1 MLSHDEL
8 HIDLK
13 VWMDKIL
20 SIYWITIGLAFIG
33 QMFGFFMSQAYQLRP
48 PVGFLVGQVFVPS
61 GVQVVLIAFVQYLV
75 KVKGLYKPKMLTIF
89 GTLAAWM
96 TAYSHASVPGLQV
109 LFVILLAVNLIY
121 FNKNELRFS
130 FIVNLI
136 ALTSLYLIPDVRES
150 ATVYERFAYLFIL
163 VAAYQVFSLV
173 LDRGNDILDV
183 LKRSNE
189 QERSLMVR
197 SAMMERLTKVDPL
210 TELYNHRTFYEYLDF
225 LYDQSIHYNMPL
237 QLAIIDIDN
246 FKKVNDEFG
255 HDVGDIILKRVARVI
270 EDSVTENEIVAR
282 YGGEEFAVL
291 ITSKSIND
299 GYELIESIRKKIA
312 NVRND
317 EINRPITVSIGFQ
330 PLSKDL
336 SQTQFFKRA
345 DELLYQ
351 AKQNGKN
358 QVAVSI

>member
-1 MLSHDEL
+1 MLSHNDL

-13 VWMDKIL
+13 IWMDKIVA
-20 SIYWITIGLAFIG
+20 IYWFMVGLAFIG
-33 QMFGFFMSQAYQLRP
+33 QLLGFLMSQIYDLYP
-48 PVGFLVGQVFVPS
+48 TGEYLIDK
-61 GVQVVLIAFVQYLV
+61 VLIPSITQVGLLLIVQYLI
-75 KVKGLYKPKMLTIF
+75 KVRSLYKPKMLTVF
-89 GTLAAWM
+89 GTLVAWI
-96 TAYSHASVPGLQV
+96 TVYTHASIPGLQV
-109 LFVILLAVNLIY
+109 LFIVLLAVNLIY

-130 FIVNLI
+130 FYINAV
-136 ALTSLYLIPDVRES
+136 ALSSLYLIPSIRQETS
-150 ATVYERFAYLFIL
+150 IFERFTYLFIL
-163 VAAYQVFSLV
+163 IAAYQVFTIV
-173 LDRGNDILDV
+173 LDRGTDILDV

-237 QLAIIDIDN
+237 QLAIFDIDN
-246 FKKVNDEFG
+246 FKSINDEYG
-255 HDVGDIILKRVARVI
+255 HDVGDIILKRVARLI
-270 EDSVTENEIVAR
+270 ENSVTENEIVAR

-291 ITSKSIND
+291 LTSKSVNES
-299 GYELIESIRKKIA
+299 YELIESIRKDIE
-312 NVRND
+312 NLENN
-317 EINRPITVSIGFQ
+317 EIDRPITVSIGFQ
-330 PLSKDL
+330 PLTKDL
-336 SQTQFFKRA
+336 SQIQFFKRA

>member
-13 VWMDKIL
+13 VWMNKIL
-20 SIYWITIGLAFIG
+20 SIYWFMIGLAFIG
-33 QMFGFFMSQAYQLRP
+33 QMLGFFTSQAYQLHP
-48 PVGFLVGQVFVPS
+48 PVEFLVTKVLVPS
-61 GVQVVLIAFVQYLV
+61 GVQVVLIVIVQYLV
-75 KVKGLYKPKMLTIF
+75 KSRGLYKPKMLTIF
-89 GTLAAWM
+89 GTITAWV
-96 TAYSHASVPGLQV
+96 TTYTHASVPGLQV

-130 FIVNLI
+130 FIANLI
-136 ALTSLYLIPDVRES
+136 ALTSLYVIPEVRD
-150 ATVYERFAYLFIL
+150 AANAFERFAYLFML
-163 VAAYQVFSLV
+163 VAAYQVFTLV
-173 LDRGNDILDV
+173 LDRGTDILDV

-246 FKKVNDEFG
+246 FKKINDEFG

-270 EDSVTENEIVAR
+270 EDSVTENEIVSR

-312 NVRND
+312 HLEND
-317 EINRPITVSIGFQ
+317 EINRAITVSIGFQ

>member
-13 VWMDKIL
+13 IWMDKIIA
-20 SIYWITIGLAFIG
+20 IYWFMVGLAFIG
-33 QMFGFFMSQAYQLRP
+33 QMLGFFTSQAYQLHP
-48 PVGFLVGQVFVPS
+48 PVEFLVEKVFVPS

-75 KVKGLYKPKMLTIF
+75 KVKGLYKPKMLTVF
-89 GTLAAWM
+89 GTITAWI
-96 TAYSHASVPGLQV
+96 TAYTHASVPGLQV

-121 FNKNELRFS
+121 FSKSELLFS
-130 FIVNLI
+130 FVTNLAGLI
-136 ALTSLYLIPDVRES
+136 LLYLIPDVREA
-150 ATVYERFAYLFIL
+150 ATVFERFAYLFIL

-173 LDRGNDILDV
+173 LDRGTDILDV

-246 FKKVNDEFG
+246 FKKINDEFG
-255 HDVGDIILKRVARVI
+255 HDVGDIILKRVARTI

-312 NVRND
+312 NIKND

-336 SQTQFFKRA
+336 TQTQFFKRA

>member
-13 VWMDKIL
+13 VWMNKIIA
-20 SIYWITIGLAFIG
+20 IYWFMIGLAFIG
-33 QMFGFFMSQAYQLRP
+33 QMLGFFTSQAYQLHP
-48 PVGFLVGQVFVPS
+48 PIEFLVTKVLVPT
-61 GVQVVLIAFVQYLV
+61 GVQALLILLIQYLI
-75 KVKGLYKPKMLTIF
+75 KTRGLYYPKMLTVF
-89 GTLAAWM
+89 GTLTAWV
-96 TAYSHASVPGLQV
+96 TAYTHASVPGLQV

-121 FNKNELRFS
+121 FSKSELLFS
-130 FIVNLI
+130 FITNLI
-136 ALTSLYLIPDVRES
+136 AVSALYLLPEVREAAS
-150 ATVYERFAYLFIL
+150 VFERFTYLFIL
-163 VAAYQVFSLV
+163 VAAYQVFTLV
-173 LDRGNDILDV
+173 LDRGTAILDV

-237 QLAIIDIDN
+237 QLAIVDIDN
-246 FKKVNDEFG
+246 FKKINDEFG

-312 NVRND
+312 NLQND

>member
-1 MLSHDEL
+1 MLSHNEL

-13 VWMDKIL
+13 VWMNKII
-20 SIYWITIGLAFIG
+20 SIYWFMIGLAFTG
-33 QMFGFFMSQAYQLRP
+33 QILGLVMNQIYQLYP
-48 PVGFLVGQVFVPS
+48 FENFLINKVLLPS
-61 GVQVVLIAFVQYLV
+61 GTQVLLILSVQYLI
-75 KVKGLYKPKMLTIF
+75 KVKGFYKPKLLTVF
-89 GTLAAWM
+89 GTLSAWI
-96 TAYSHASVPGLQV
+96 TAYTHATIPGLQV

-121 FNKNELRFS
+121 FGKEELRFS
-130 FIVNLI
+130 FITNML
-136 ALTSLYLIPDVRES
+136 ALTFLYVFPDVRT
-150 ATVYERFAYLFIL
+150 ATTIFERFAYFFIL
-163 VAAYQVFSLV
+163 LAAYQVFSLV
-173 LDRGNDILDV
+173 LDRGTDILDV

-237 QLAIIDIDN
+237 QLAIVDIDN
-246 FKKVNDEFG
+246 FKSINDTYG
-255 HDVGDIILKRVARVI
+255 HDVGDIILKRVARLI

-291 ITSKSIND
+291 LTSKSINES
-299 GYELIESIRKKIA
+299 YELIESIRLKIE
-312 NVRND
+312 NMTND
-317 EINRPITVSIGFQ
+317 EINSPITVSIGFQ

-336 SQTQFFKRA
+336 TQTQFFKRA

>member
-1 MLSHDEL
+1 MLSHNEL

-13 VWMDKIL
+13 VWMNKIL
-20 SIYWITIGLAFIG
+20 SIYWFIIGLAFIG
-33 QMFGFFMSQAYQLRP
+33 QMFGFFMSQAYQLYP
-48 PVGFLVGQVFVPS
+48 PVEFLVIRVLVPS
-61 GVQVVLIAFVQYLV
+61 GVQVVLMIIVQYLV
-75 KVKGLYKPKMLTIF
+75 KTRGLYKPKMLTIF

-130 FIVNLI
+130 FIANLI

-150 ATVYERFAYLFIL
+150 ATIFERFTYLFIL
-163 VAAYQVFSLV
+163 IAAYQVFSLV
-173 LDRGNDILDV
+173 LDRGTDILDV

-246 FKKVNDEFG
+246 FKKINDEFG
-255 HDVGDIILKRVARVI
+255 HDVGDIILKRVARTI

-299 GYELIESIRKKIA
+299 GYELVESIRKKIA
-312 NVRND
+312 NLKND

>member
-1 MLSHDEL
+1 MLSHNEL

-13 VWMDKIL
+13 IWMDKIIA
-20 SIYWITIGLAFIG
+20 IYWFMVGLAFIG
-33 QMFGFFMSQAYQLRP
+33 QLLGFFMSQAYQLSP
-48 PVGFLVGQVFVPS
+48 PVGFLVEQVFVPS

-130 FIVNLI
+130 FIANLI

-150 ATVYERFAYLFIL
+150 ATIFERFTYLFIL
-163 VAAYQVFSLV
+163 IAAYQVFSLV
-173 LDRGNDILDV
+173 LDRGTDILDV

-246 FKKVNDEFG
+246 FKKINDEFG
-255 HDVGDIILKRVARVI
+255 HDVGDIILKRVARTI

-299 GYELIESIRKKIA
+299 GYELVESIRKKIA
-312 NVRND
+312 NLKND

>member
-1 MLSHDEL
+1 MLSHNEL

-13 VWMDKIL
+13 VWMNKII
-20 SIYWITIGLAFIG
+20 SIYWLMIGLAFIG
-33 QMFGFFMSQAYQLRP
+33 QILGLIMNEIYQLYP
-48 PVGFLVGQVFVPS
+48 FESFLTYKVLLPTGTQVLLM
-61 GVQVVLIAFVQYLV
+61 LIVQYLI
-75 KVKGLYKPKMLTIF
+75 KVKELYKPKLLTVF
-89 GTLAAWM
+89 GTLSAWI
-96 TAYSHASVPGLQV
+96 TAYTHATVPGLQV

-121 FNKNELRFS
+121 FGKEELRFS
-130 FIVNLI
+130 FITNML
-136 ALTSLYLIPDVRES
+136 ALTFLYIFPDVRL
-150 ATVYERFAYLFIL
+150 ATTIFERFAYFFIL
-163 VAAYQVFSLV
+163 IAAYQVFSLV
-173 LDRGNDILDV
+173 LDRGTDILDV

-237 QLAIIDIDN
+237 QLAIVDIDN
-246 FKKVNDEFG
+246 FKSINDTYG
-255 HDVGDIILKRVARVI
+255 HDVGDIILKRVARLI

-291 ITSKSIND
+291 LTSKSIND
-299 GYELIESIRKKIA
+299 SYALIESIRLKIA
-312 NVRND
+312 NMTND
-317 EINRPITVSIGFQ
+317 EINSPITVSIGFQ

-336 SQTQFFKRA
+336 TQTQFFKRA